1 VLTIFKQF
9 QTIGLIMRKSKKPS
23 FKPASEFKVVKLSR
37 NGPKAGQSTEAWE
50 RGKVKSDKRWDK
62 TREKNFN
69 NLLY

>member
-1 VLTIFKQF
+1 
-9 QTIGLIMRKSKKPS
+9 MRKNKKPS

-50 RGKVKSDKRWDK
+50 RGKEKSDKRWDQ